1 MLILKFNEENNK
13 KTLKLFRKKRKNIV
27 HNKSSFVC
35 KSIIFNVV
43 EISEND
49 LFNQEIISL
58 LNKYKGAVLD
68 TRNKEINSHLSSYL
82 YDYSFY
88 VKRAVL
94 SSFIDFVS
102 ASDIRDIVI
111 YDENF
116 RFSQEYVRLAQICRR
131 LVIYC
136 NENKEIIM
144 FSKYCY
150 NKFGLNVFVNDES
163 FVNGKK
169 IYLNL
174 DNVKKEGSITLNNGD
189 KIFEIVPD
197 KKYFTEN
204 SFVNKLMNLGV
215 SHDMACAVVEVVPYK
230 KHIFSE
236 EQE

>member
-1 MLILKFNEENNK
+1 MLILKLNEEK
-13 KTLKLFRKKRKNIV
+13 KQKSLKLFRKKRKNII
-27 HNKSSFVC
+27 HNKCSFVC
-35 KSIIFNVV
+35 RSIIFNVV

-68 TRNKEINSHLSSYL
+68 TRNKETNSFLSSYL

-88 VKRAVL
+88 LKRAVL
-94 SSFIDFVS
+94 SSFIDFVN

-116 RFSQEYVRLAQICRR
+116 RFSEEYVRLAQICRR

-136 NENKEIIM
+136 NEDKEIIM

-150 NKFGLNVFVNDES
+150 NKFGLNIFVNDES
-163 FVNGKK
+163 FINDKK
-169 IYLNL
+169 IHINLNNL
-174 DNVKKEGSITLNNGD
+174 KKEKSVMLNNGD
-189 KIFEIVPD
+189 KIFKIVPD

-204 SFVNKLMNLGV
+204 SFVKKLTDLGV
-215 SHDMACAVVEVVPYK
+215 SHNMACAAVEVVPYK
-230 KHIFSE
+230 KHIFFE
-236 EQE
+236 GQE